1 MYNVVTLF
9 YFTAWAF
16 SYTDWFSLKSI
27 LFKFF
32 FYLTAIKDI
41 KESEN
46 IASLHNQ
53 IASCDTILAVSWYFQ
68 YDIYQVSHQIQ
79 FQLIPGTFSTSVEEK
94 CTKYKNFLPSMDSSN
109 FLYLSSY
116 PFFLGLVLMISR
128 YPSLQ
133 YIVYFNDK
141 IISIKSIFSTSFNIL
156 QLFSTFIQTED
167 NTNNA
172 KPQFIDSILLL

>member
-1 MYNVVTLF
+1 
-9 YFTAWAF
+9 
-16 SYTDWFSLKSI
+16 
-27 LFKFF
+27 
-32 FYLTAIKDI
+32 
-41 KESEN
+41 
-46 IASLHNQ
+46 
-53 IASCDTILAVSWYFQ
+53 
-68 YDIYQVSHQIQ
+68 
-79 FQLIPGTFSTSVEEK
+79 
-94 CTKYKNFLPSMDSSN
+94 MDSSN

-128 YPSLQ
+128 YPSLP

-141 IISIKSIFSTSFNIL
+141 IKSIFSTSFNIP

>member
-32 FYLTAIKDI
+32 LLDCNQRYQREWEYCKPSQPDCLLWHDSCSELIFSVWYLSGFPSNT
-41 KESEN
+41 
-46 IASLHNQ
+46 
-53 IASCDTILAVSWYFQ
+53 VSVNTWYIFN
-68 YDIYQVSHQIQ
+68 
-79 FQLIPGTFSTSVEEK
+79 K
-94 CTKYKNFLPSMDSSN
+94 CWHKKNAQSKNFLPSMDSSN

>member
-1 MYNVVTLF
+1 
-9 YFTAWAF
+9 
-16 SYTDWFSLKSI
+16 
-27 LFKFF
+27 
-32 FYLTAIKDI
+32 
-41 KESEN
+41 
-46 IASLHNQ
+46 
-53 IASCDTILAVSWYFQ
+53 
-68 YDIYQVSHQIQ
+68 
-79 FQLIPGTFSTSVEEK
+79 
-94 CTKYKNFLPSMDSSN
+94 MDSSN

-116 PFFLGLVLMISR
+116 PLFLGLVLMILR

-141 IISIKSIFSTSFNIL
+141 IISIKSIFSTYFNIL

>member
-1 MYNVVTLF
+1 MHNVVTLF

-27 LFKFF
+27 LFNFF
-32 FYLTAIKDI
+32 FLLDCNQRYQREWEYCKPSQPDCLLWHDSC
-41 KESEN
+41 SEL
-46 IASLHNQ
+46 IFSV
-53 IASCDTILAVSWYFQ
+53 C
-68 YDIYQVSHQIQ
+68 IYQVSHQIQ

-141 IISIKSIFSTSFNIL
+141 ISSIKSIFSTSFNIL

>member
-1 MYNVVTLF
+1 
-9 YFTAWAF
+9 
-16 SYTDWFSLKSI
+16 
-27 LFKFF
+27 
-32 FYLTAIKDI
+32 
-41 KESEN
+41 
-46 IASLHNQ
+46 
-53 IASCDTILAVSWYFQ
+53 
-68 YDIYQVSHQIQ
+68 
-79 FQLIPGTFSTSVEEK
+79 
-94 CTKYKNFLPSMDSSN
+94 MDSSN

-128 YPSLQ
+128 YPSLP

-141 IISIKSIFSTSFNIL
+141 IKSIFSTSFNIL

>member
-1 MYNVVTLF
+1 
-9 YFTAWAF
+9 
-16 SYTDWFSLKSI
+16 
-27 LFKFF
+27 
-32 FYLTAIKDI
+32 
-41 KESEN
+41 
-46 IASLHNQ
+46 
-53 IASCDTILAVSWYFQ
+53 
-68 YDIYQVSHQIQ
+68 
-79 FQLIPGTFSTSVEEK
+79 
-94 CTKYKNFLPSMDSSN
+94 MDSSN

-141 IISIKSIFSTSFNIL
+141 IISIFSTSFNIL

>member
-1 MYNVVTLF
+1 M
-9 YFTAWAF
+9 
-16 SYTDWFSLKSI
+16 
-27 LFKFF
+27 
-32 FYLTAIKDI
+32 TAIKDI

-79 FQLIPGTFSTSVEEK
+79 FQLIPGTFSTSVDRRK
-94 CTKYKNFLPSMDSSN
+94 MHKIKTFCHLYMDSSN

>member
-1 MYNVVTLF
+1 
-9 YFTAWAF
+9 
-16 SYTDWFSLKSI
+16 
-27 LFKFF
+27 
-32 FYLTAIKDI
+32 
-41 KESEN
+41 
-46 IASLHNQ
+46 
-53 IASCDTILAVSWYFQ
+53 
-68 YDIYQVSHQIQ
+68 
-79 FQLIPGTFSTSVEEK
+79 
-94 CTKYKNFLPSMDSSN
+94 MDSSN
-109 FLYLSSY
+109 FFYLSSY